1 MRAYTTIEEARAFF
15 ADDRVARDY
24 GMKIEELSE
33 ESCLCSMELTDIHK
47 NALGDVM
54 GGVTFAF
61 GDFAFAVA
69 ANRIHRP
76 TVSMTV
82 TINYLSQ
89 VRGKVL
95 YARSRRV
102 KDGFTTCV
110 YDIDITD
117 DLGRPIA
124 QFVATGYK
132 KR

>member
-1 MRAYTTIEEARAFF
+1 MRAYTTIEEARSFF
-15 ADDRVARDY
+15 LDDRVARDY

-33 ESCLCSMELTDIHK
+33 EGCLCSMELGDIHK

-82 TINYLSQ
+82 TINYLSR
-89 VRGKVL
+89 VKGSVL
-95 YARSRRV
+95 YARTRRV
-102 KDGFTTCV
+102 KDGRSTCV
-110 YDIDITD
+110 YNIEITD
-117 DLGRPIA
+117 DLGTPIA
-124 QFVATGYK
+124 QFVATGFK